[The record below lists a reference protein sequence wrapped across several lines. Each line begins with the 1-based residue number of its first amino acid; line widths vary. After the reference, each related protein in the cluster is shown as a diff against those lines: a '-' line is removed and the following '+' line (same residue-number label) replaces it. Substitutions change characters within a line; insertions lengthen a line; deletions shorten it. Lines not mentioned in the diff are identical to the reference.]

1 MVDVN
6 YLLSAVTVD
15 NDQALLSDTCLT
27 MYIYMELK
35 SHVNRPQII
44 NINIVHSYVT
54 HELIGL
60 FIPLSMTW

>member
-6 YLLSAVTVD
+6 DLLSAITVY

-27 MYIYMELK
+27 MYRDMEFK
-35 SHVNRPQII
+35 SHVNRPQIM

-60 FIPLSMTW
+60 VIPLSMTW

>member
-27 MYIYMELK
+27 MYIDMELK

-60 FIPLSMTW
+60 VIPLSMTW